1 MERGKKIVKQLARVL
16 TVFSLLI
23 GCFGWLGFAPQ
34 AHAID
39 LRGVIFHQS
48 TPPLAVDISRLRN
61 RADTKLPDV
70 YGDKIDLNNT
80 NVRAFQQYRG
90 FYPNLARK
98 VILNA
103 PYENVED
110 VLEISGLSNRQK
122 QLLQS
127 HLEDFTVTK
136 SEAVFN
142 EGADRFNNGI
152 YR

>member
-1 MERGKKIVKQLARVL
+1 MFNQPTPTLG
-16 TVFSLLI
+16 I
-23 GCFGWLGFAPQ
+23 GIA
-34 AHAID
+34 
-39 LRGVIFHQS
+39 
-48 TPPLAVDISRLRN
+48 RLRN
-61 RADTKLPDV
+61 RADAKLPDV

-80 NVRAFQQYRG
+80 NVRAFQQYPG
-90 FYPNLARK
+90 FYPTLARK

-110 VLEISGLSNRQK
+110 VLDISGLSNRQK

-127 HLEDFTVTK
+127 HLDDFTVTK
-136 SEAVFN
+136 SEAIFN